1 MVIGCG
7 GDWLLGWW
15 LVVEV
20 VIVIVIGRRVLWLSL
35 SWSVSSGGR
44 VGLGGGRVGLGG
56 GRVGLGGGRLVEVP
70 YFSYLGGRK

>member
-1 MVIGCG
+1 M
-7 GDWLLGWW
+7 
-15 LVVEV
+15 
-20 VIVIVIGRRVLWLSL
+20 IGRRVLWLSL
-35 SWSVSSGGR
+35 SWSVSSGGRVGLGGSR

>member
-20 VIVIVIGRRVLWLSL
+20 VIVIVIGRRVLWLSI
-35 SWSVSSGGR
+35 SWSVSS
-44 VGLGGGRVGLGG
+44 GGRVGLGG